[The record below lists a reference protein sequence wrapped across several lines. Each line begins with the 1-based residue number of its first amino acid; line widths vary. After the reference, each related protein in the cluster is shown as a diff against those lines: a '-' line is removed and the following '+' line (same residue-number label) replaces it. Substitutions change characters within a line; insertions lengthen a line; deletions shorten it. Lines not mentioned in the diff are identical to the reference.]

1 MNKLLLAILMMTLFG
16 CSTQQIKTANS
27 TFQPP
32 ILIDHTAVNP
42 AHHALASKQIRQH
55 SVLRIN
61 PHNEPSAIALQEN
74 LFPRIARFIKQGV
87 ASWYGPGFH
96 GKKTATGEI
105 FDMYAMTAA
114 HKTLPIPCYAQIT
127 NLENH
132 RSIIVRINDRGPF
145 VGNRELDLSYAAAKN
160 LDMEQDGTGTIEIK
174 TISSS
179 QALPQLQQIAA
190 TQEQSVYLQV
200 GSFGSEKKAMNLKN
214 KIAANNLPEPNIR
227 SSTYKRSTLYK
238 VQMGPI
244 NSTATANQLNEQL
257 ARMGITDTQFVTES
271 RQSESSRVT
280 M

>member
-1 MNKLLLAILMMTLFG
+1 MNKLILAILIIALYG
-16 CSTQQIKTANS
+16 CSPAQIKSTEASFQSPVAVQSLNS
-27 TFQPP
+27 T
-32 ILIDHTAVNP
+32 AVP
-42 AHHALASKQIRQH
+42 QVRPH
-55 SVLRIN
+55 SVLHLTN
-61 PHNEPSAIALQEN
+61 NDEPSDTAQQED
-74 LFPRIARFIKQGV
+74 LFPRIARYIKQGI

-114 HKTLPIPCYAQIT
+114 HKTLPIPSYARVT

-145 VGNRELDLSYAAAKN
+145 VGNREMDLSYAAAKT
-160 LDMEQDGTGTIEIK
+160 LDLEQDGTGAIEIK
-174 TISSS
+174 AISSS

-200 GSFGSEKKAMNLKN
+200 GSFGSAKKAIKLKN
-214 KIAANNLPEPNIR
+214 KISAYNLPEPDIR
-227 SSTYKRSTLYK
+227 SSTYKKSTLYK

-244 NSTATANQLNEQL
+244 NSTEKANQLSQQL
-257 ARMGITDTQFVTES
+257 AEIGIIDTQFVTES
-271 RQSESSRVT
+271 KQSESSRAT